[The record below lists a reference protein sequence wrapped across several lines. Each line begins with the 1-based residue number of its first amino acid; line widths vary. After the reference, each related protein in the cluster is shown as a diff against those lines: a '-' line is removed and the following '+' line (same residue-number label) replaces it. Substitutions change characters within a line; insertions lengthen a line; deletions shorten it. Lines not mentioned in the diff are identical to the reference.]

1 MRRPGT
7 DGTITIMT
15 GRLQGKRVLVTHAD
29 RYIGPPVV
37 ELFRAEGADV
47 VADTTD
53 LTTGPEVAAQVVADA
68 GGIDVLVAN
77 FAGPHSRMPVT
88 SMIGDARE
96 FTDAEVQDYLDELVW
111 PLLRVVRAA
120 LPAMCERRAGKI
132 VAATSATPVRA
143 IPGLAVYSAARG
155 AQNAFLQVVGA
166 EAAPFNV
173 QVNGLG
179 PAHIRNNM
187 YYTDEMLDDDEV
199 RGSFEAQIPAGRL
212 GEGREAAELALALA
226 SGASDFMAGQIVPVS
241 GGWAT

>member
-1 MRRPGT
+1 
-7 DGTITIMT
+7 MT
-15 GRLQGKRVLVTHAD
+15 GRLQGTRVLVTHAD
-29 RYIGPPVV
+29 RYLGPPVV

-53 LTTGPEVAAQVVADA
+53 PATGPEVAAQIVADA
-68 GGIDVLVAN
+68 GEIDVLVAN

-88 SMIGDARE
+88 NMIGDIGE
-96 FTDAEVQDYLDELVW
+96 FTDAEFQDYLDELVW
-111 PLLRVVRAA
+111 PLIRVVRAA
-120 LPAMCERRAGKI
+120 LPAMWGRRSGKI

-155 AQNAFLQVVGA
+155 AQNGFLQVVGA

-187 YYTDEMLDDDEV
+187 YYTDAMLDDDEV

-226 SGASDFMAGQIVPVS
+226 SGASDFMAGQIVPLS